1 VIARLLK
8 SLGAAKALAKAQAA
22 KKMLDK
28 ETILTIGEGLV
39 A

>member
-1 VIARLLK
+1 LLK

-22 KKMLDK
+22 KKRPEK
-28 ETILTIGEGLV
+28 ETILIIREAFV